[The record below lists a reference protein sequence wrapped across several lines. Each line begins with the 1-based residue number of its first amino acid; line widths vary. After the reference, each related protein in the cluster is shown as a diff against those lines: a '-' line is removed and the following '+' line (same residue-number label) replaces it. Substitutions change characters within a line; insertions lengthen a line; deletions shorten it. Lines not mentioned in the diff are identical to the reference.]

1 MSRGEIVD
9 RIFRQLERLVRQQLR
24 IDLRKVMTV
33 SINEIIA
40 EKQCV

>member
-1 MSRGEIVD
+1 MSRGEKA
-9 RIFRQLERLVRQQLR
+9 RRTFRQLERLVRQQLR
-24 IDLRKVMTV
+24 IALRKVMTV